1 MGCQCNNKCKNKEN
15 QTEKDLRQQENGMI
29 NQSTEQKYVD
39 FNSKDSNINS
49 SRSPLTLRNFKH
61 YIPKHQKEL
70 SNMNFITNNL
80 SFSLYEIIN
89 KIRTN
94 PKSFI
99 DKIKAYKEK
108 IIRKDY
114 QFLLPISKEIF
125 ITLNRGPKAFDET
138 IDYLNKIEPMNS
150 LIMKNEL
157 KINVDENNSDNYE
170 EMNFT
175 SFSFLEKVIKDKK
188 KELEKNNQ
196 KYKIEG
202 FHYDKSTDNPEI
214 SLILQIVD
222 DNMGDCSRRKNL
234 LNPKFNYIGITT
246 VNIKDNI
253 FCYYMLFA
261 NKRI

>member
-157 KINVDENNSDNYE
+157 KVNIDENNSDNYE

-188 KELEKNNQ
+188 KN
-196 KYKIEG
+196 
-202 FHYDKSTDNPEI
+202 
-214 SLILQIVD
+214 
-222 DNMGDCSRRKNL
+222 
-234 LNPKFNYIGITT
+234 
-246 VNIKDNI
+246 
-253 FCYYMLFA
+253 
-261 NKRI
+261 

>member
-1 MGCQCNNKCKNKEN
+1 MGCNCQKCKKEDIN
-15 QTEKDLRQQENGMI
+15 EEKDLRQIENGMN
-29 NQSTEQKYVD
+29 NQTTEQKYIE
-39 FNSKDSNINS
+39 FNSKDSGNNT
-49 SRSPLTLRNFKH
+49 SRSPLTVRNFKH
-61 YIPKHQKEL
+61 YAPKYQKEL
-70 SNMNFITNNL
+70 SNMNYITNNL

-89 KIRTN
+89 KLRTN
-94 PKSFI
+94 PIHFI
-99 DKIKAYKEK
+99 DKIKIYKEK

-114 QFLLPISKEIF
+114 QFLLPIAKEIF

-138 IDYLNKIEPMNS
+138 IEYLNKVEPMNC

-157 KINVDENNSDNYE
+157 KVNVDENNSENYE
-170 EMNFT
+170 EVNFT
-175 SFSFLEKVIKDKK
+175 SFSFLEKIIKEKK

-234 LNPKFNYIGITT
+234 LNPKFTYIGIST
-246 VNIKDNI
+246 VNIKDNV